1 MDITCS
7 PTKIFRPR
15 SSASTKYAQS
25 ISQSPIDFIYYNEV
39 SRSPHQFHKSKN
51 CSMRDMKNT
60 SPDKI
65 INNHHR
71 ACSVDTSVTTLN
83 RRRIIEVPIK
93 NLLLKDNIKICPRQ
107 RQRRKKSR
115 KTSMEEIYR
124 LRDLRCK
131 ALNNIM
137 SACSRVEN
145 SKGIHQVIE
154 SEKKTVN
161 SWSRAVDEVTHNIMK
176 INDCNPD
183 IVHHLYYYN
192 KFSNDEI
199 YKEIKKLKNKKDQ
212 PIIISAHHKF

>member
-1 MDITCS
+1 MTRS
-7 PTKIFRPR
+7 PTKTLRPP

-39 SRSPHQFHKSKN
+39 SRSPQQFRKSNN
-51 CSMRDMKNT
+51 CSMRDMKNS
-60 SPDKI
+60 SPDKL

-71 ACSVDTSVTTLN
+71 ACSVDTSVTSLN
-83 RRRIIEVPIK
+83 RRRITEVPIK
-93 NLLLKDNIKICPRQ
+93 NLLIKDNIKICPRP

-131 ALNNIM
+131 ALNNLM
-137 SACSRVEN
+137 SACSRVES
-145 SKGIHQVIE
+145 SKGIHHAIE
-154 SEKKTVN
+154 SEKRTVK

-192 KFSNDEI
+192 KFSNEEI

-212 PIIISAHHKF
+212 PIIISDHHKF